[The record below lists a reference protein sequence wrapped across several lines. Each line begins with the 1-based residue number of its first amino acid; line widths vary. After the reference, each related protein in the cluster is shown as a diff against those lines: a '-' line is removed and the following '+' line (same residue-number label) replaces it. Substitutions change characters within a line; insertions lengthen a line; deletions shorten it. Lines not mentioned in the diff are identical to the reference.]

1 MKLKRNGLTAFS
13 SWSGG
18 KDSCLALHRSLAA
31 GNRVAVLFTM
41 MHEGGGFL
49 RTHGTPGALIERQAE
64 ALGLPVRF
72 ASSTWEGYETALKQ
86 EVVGLKSGGVE
97 AGVFGD
103 IDLAEHREWIERVCA
118 EMAIVP
124 LLPLWG
130 GKRGDLVA
138 EFIDLGYKAMIV
150 SVREDDLSEEWLG
163 KTLDR
168 STVLALEEHGVDPA
182 GEGGE
187 YHTFVYA
194 GPLFRHAVDLRPGG
208 IEERDGLLRLQ
219 LET

>member
-1 MKLKRNGLTAFS
+1 MKNNGLNAFS

-18 KDSCLALHRSLAA
+18 KDSCLALHRSLAG
-31 GNRVAVLFTM
+31 GNAVTVLLTIL
-41 MHEGGGFL
+41 HESGGFL
-49 RTHGTPGALIERQAE
+49 RTHGTPRALIQRQAE
-64 ALGLPVRF
+64 SLGLSIRF
-72 ASSTWEGYETALKQ
+72 GNSTWEGYESAFK
-86 EVVGLKSGGVE
+86 EEIAGLKAGGVG

-118 EMAIVP
+118 EVEIEP

-130 GKRGDLVA
+130 EKRGDLVA
-138 EFIDLGYKAMIV
+138 EFIDLGYRAMII
-150 SVREDDLSEEWLG
+150 SVRKGTLSGDWLG

-168 STVLALEEHGVDPA
+168 PALSALEEQGVDAA

-208 IEERDGLLRLQ
+208 IEERDGMLRLQ

>member
-1 MKLKRNGLTAFS
+1 MKDDGLTAFS

-18 KDSCLALHRSLAA
+18 KDSCLALHRSLKEGNVVAA
-31 GNRVAVLFTM
+31 LLTM
-41 MHEGGGFL
+41 MHESGELL
-49 RTHGTPGALIERQAE
+49 RTHGTPRALIERQAE

-72 ASSTWEGYETALKQ
+72 ASSTWEGYEAAFKQ
-86 EVVGLKSGGVE
+86 EVARLKASGVE

-103 IDLAEHREWIERVCA
+103 IDLAEHREWIEGVCA
-118 EMAIVP
+118 EMAIEP

-130 GKRGDLVA
+130 EKRSDLVA
-138 EFIDLGYKAMIV
+138 EFIDLGYQAMIV
-150 SVREDDLSEEWLG
+150 SVREEALPEDWLG

-168 STVLALEEHGVDPA
+168 STLSALEKRGVDPA

-187 YHTFVYA
+187 FHTFVYA

-208 IEERDGLLRLQ
+208 IEEKDGMLRLK
-219 LET
+219 LA